1 MWLLASCRHA
11 SVHRRATQ
19 CGIAYRRS
27 QVRESR
33 SIWIDGAKWSP
44 KLVFYLLC
52 ISKGGEQLR
61 HAAALT
67 RERVLRPASSNAL
80 PKRLLCRNS
89 GPIMPL
95 SGWVAIRGCVSPEEQ
110 VSEVCSI
117 SRSDE

>member
-1 MWLLASCRHA
+1 MWLLASCRHV

-44 KLVFYLLC
+44 NELVFYLLC

-80 PKRLLCRNS
+80 PKRLFVSKFGAHNA
-89 GPIMPL
+89 
-95 SGWVAIRGCVSPEEQ
+95 VIRLGG
-110 VSEVCSI
+110 
-117 SRSDE
+117 D